1 MSSPAFVFI
10 HGWGQAAQTWHEQL
24 DYFASSHEVLALNLP
39 GHGGAPDRP
48 AGEWESAILESLPD
62 EPVVLIGWSLGGM
75 LGLRLALHHPTRLA
89 GLVLVST
96 TPSFRLRT
104 DWSHAC
110 ADDVF
115 ERFQESLEIN
125 EKRLLDRFFAL
136 MLQGDALDR
145 RHYLDIVRQA
155 VDRHHPSSQAGLRAG
170 LNLLDRLDLRDS
182 LSGISVP
189 ALVIHGRNDA
199 IVPVGAAEFLV
210 AQIPD
215 AGLHILPAGHA
226 PHLTQPETLNGIL
239 EEWCRNSISTQRR

>member
-1 MSSPAFVFI
+1 MSSPAFVFV
-10 HGWGQAAQTWHEQL
+10 HGWGQAVQTWHGQL
-24 DYFASSHEVLALNLP
+24 EFFASSHEVLAVNLP
-39 GHGGAPDRP
+39 GHGGAPDLP
-48 AGEWESAILESLPD
+48 AEAWEETILESLPD

-75 LGLRLALHHPTRLA
+75 LGLRLALHHPARLA
-89 GLVLVST
+89 GLVLIST
-96 TPSFRLRT
+96 TPSFRLRSG
-104 DWSHAC
+104 WSHAC

-145 RHYLDIVRQA
+145 RRYLDIVRQA
-155 VDRHHPSSQAGLRAG
+155 VDRQHPSSPNGLRAG
-170 LNLLDRLDLRDS
+170 LDLLDQLDLRDS

-189 ALVIHGRNDA
+189 TLVVHGRNDA
-199 IVPVGAAEFLV
+199 IVPVGAAEFLA

-215 AGLHILPAGHA
+215 ARLQLLSAGHA